1 MKEDNPI
8 ELLVQYNESVLEEA
22 KAIRLEI
29 AELRELAELG
39 DEINAGWDDLFYK
52 C

>member
-1 MKEDNPI
+1 MMEEDNPI

-22 KAIRLEI
+22 KETRLEI
-29 AELRELAELG
+29 AELREMEE
-39 DEINAGWDDLFYK
+39 DFGWDYDDEFYK